1 MEPSR
6 NLPTAREMIPHLV
19 SALAAFN
26 REASVRE
33 IEETI
38 AKRLQLT
45 PEELSIPHDRSRT
58 EFQYRLAWSRSYA
71 KKDGLLVSNRRNHWM
86 LPQSLPGA

>member
-1 MEPSR
+1 M
-6 NLPTAREMIPHLV
+6 
-19 SALAAFN
+19 
-26 REASVRE
+26 
-33 IEETI
+33 
-38 AKRLQLT
+38 
-45 PEELSIPHDRSRT
+45 PHDRSRT